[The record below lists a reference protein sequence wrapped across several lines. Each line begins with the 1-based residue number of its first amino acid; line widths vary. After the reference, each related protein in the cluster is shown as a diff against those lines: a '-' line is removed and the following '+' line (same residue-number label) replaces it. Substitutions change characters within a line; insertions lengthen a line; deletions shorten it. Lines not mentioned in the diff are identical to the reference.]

1 MHQPH
6 PIRIVLAEDHA
17 MMRDGLRSLIR
28 KEKDLRIVGE
38 AKTGTEAVEYAKK
51 LGPHVMILDI
61 GLPDLNGIDATRMIL
76 KDYPHIRIIGL
87 SMHADRSLVGEM
99 LKAGACGYV
108 PKDCAV
114 EELIESIHQAM
125 AGNTYLS
132 PEITLGVV
140 DNFVRNPHREGTES
154 AFAVLSNRERQ
165 VLQLLAEGNA
175 TKEIADKLSVS
186 VRTAETHR
194 RNIMDKLNMR
204 SVAELTKYAI
214 RTGLTTLE

>member
-1 MHQPH
+1 MTPS

-28 KEKDLRIVGE
+28 KEEDMRIVGE
-38 AKTGTEAVEYAKK
+38 ADTGTLALEYAKK

-61 GLPDLNGIDATRMIL
+61 GLPEMNGIDATREIH
-76 KDYPHIRIIGL
+76 KAFPHVKIIGL

-108 PKDCAV
+108 PKDCAYK
-114 EELIESIHQAM
+114 ELIQAIHETM
-125 AGNTYLS
+125 SGKTYLS
-132 PEITLGVV
+132 PEVTQGLV
-140 DNFVRNPHREGTES
+140 DSFVRHPPSPGDDS
-154 AFAVLSNRERQ
+154 AFTVLTDRERQ
-165 VLQLLAEGNA
+165 VLQLVSEGYA

-186 VRTAETHR
+186 TRTAETHR
-194 RNIMDKLNMR
+194 RNIMDKLNLR

-214 RTGLTTLE
+214 RSGLTTLD

>member
-1 MHQPH
+1 MSTPN

-28 KEKDLRIVGE
+28 KEENMRIVGE
-38 AKTGTEAVEYAKK
+38 AETGEQAVEYAQK

-61 GLPDLNGIDATRMIL
+61 GLPDLNGIDATRLIL
-76 KDYPHIRIIGL
+76 KDYPHIKIIGL

-108 PKDCAV
+108 PKDCAY
-114 EELIESIHQAM
+114 EELIESIHQAV
-125 AGNTYLS
+125 AGKTYLS
-132 PEITLGVV
+132 PEITRGLV
-140 DNFVRNPHREGTES
+140 DSFVRNPAKEGEES
-154 AFAVLSNRERQ
+154 AFAVLSDRERQ

-175 TKEIADKLSVS
+175 TKEIADKLGVS

-194 RNIMDKLNMR
+194 RNIMDKLDMR

-214 RTGLTTLE
+214 RTGLTTLD

>member
-1 MHQPH
+1 MSIPN

-28 KEKDLRIVGE
+28 KEEDMRIVGE
-38 AKTGTEAVEYAKK
+38 AETGAQAVEYAKK

-61 GLPDLNGIDATRMIL
+61 GLPDLNGIDATRMII

-108 PKDCAV
+108 PKDCAY
-114 EELIESIHQAM
+114 EELIESIHQAV

-132 PEITLGVV
+132 PEITRGVV
-140 DNFVRNPHREGTES
+140 DSFVRNPPKEGEDS
-154 AFAVLSNRERQ
+154 AFAVLSERERQ

-175 TKEIADKLSVS
+175 TKEIAHKLGVS

-194 RNIMDKLNMR
+194 RNIMDKLDMR

-214 RTGLTTLE
+214 RTGLTTLD